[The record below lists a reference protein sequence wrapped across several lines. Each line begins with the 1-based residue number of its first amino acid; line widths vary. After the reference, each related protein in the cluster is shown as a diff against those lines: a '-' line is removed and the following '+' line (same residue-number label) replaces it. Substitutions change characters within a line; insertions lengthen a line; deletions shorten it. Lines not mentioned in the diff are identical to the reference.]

1 MELSI
6 PPVIEEEDEEIDY
19 SEKEIK
25 EKEDTETESSGMI
38 EEVHHRSKMSQ
49 KLPSNGN
56 HSVYS
61 PLIVSLSA
69 SNVLRNDGKDEHNDL
84 LIQSNN
90 FNNNKHHYNNFLL
103 EVDDIDV
110 DACSMTLTS
119 SEIEILQAKV
129 TYY

>member
-6 PPVIEEEDEEIDY
+6 PPVIKEEDEEVDF

-25 EKEDTETESSGMI
+25 EKEYIETESLGMI

-61 PLIVSLSA
+61 PLMVSLSA
-69 SNVLRNDGKDEHNDL
+69 SNHEKDEHDDL
-84 LIQSNN
+84 PIQSNS
-90 FNNNKHHYNNFLL
+90 FNINKYYSLL
-103 EVDDIDV
+103 DVDEIDV
-110 DACSMTLTS
+110 DATLDCSIALTS

-129 TYY
+129 TC